1 MWKFALRKFLFMI
14 LTMVV
19 MSILVFILV
28 ELMPGDTAQIILGM
42 NATPEA
48 LEELREAMGLDEPLV
63 KRYIHWAGGILR
75 GDMGESLFLK
85 GVSVSSLI
93 LRKVK
98 HSLIL
103 AGTAL
108 IFFVPVSI
116 GLGVL
121 AGVNERKWPDSL
133 ISTFGLTTMS
143 LPEFVSGVVLIIAFA
158 VRLRWF
164 PATSNI
170 EIGETIWQNL
180 NILILPALSITIV
193 MVGYVSR
200 MQRASMVTVMN
211 SDYIRAARL
220 KGLPRPYVIRHHAIR
235 NALLPSITIIGMN
248 MGWLVGGL
256 VVVESLFAYPGI
268 GLLFIT
274 AIKTRDVP
282 LIEACMLTV
291 TFIYVLSSFIT
302 DMLYAL
308 LNPRIRYK

>member
-1 MWKFALRKFLFMI
+1 
-14 LTMVV
+14 
-19 MSILVFILV
+19 MSR
-28 ELMPGDTAQIILGM
+28 MPTWCCSYTA
-42 NATPEA
+42 
-48 LEELREAMGLDEPLV
+48 
-63 KRYIHWAGGILR
+63 
-75 GDMGESLFLK
+75 
-85 GVSVSSLI
+85 
-93 LRKVK
+93 
-98 HSLIL
+98 
-103 AGTAL
+103 
-108 IFFVPVSI
+108 
-116 GLGVL
+116 
-121 AGVNERKWPDSL
+121 
-133 ISTFGLTTMS
+133 
-143 LPEFVSGVVLIIAFA
+143 
-158 VRLRWF
+158 
-164 PATSNI
+164 
-170 EIGETIWQNL
+170 L